1 MQLAQVQR
9 TIVLVNY
16 ARGINNMVTLDKGQ
30 RVSLT
35 KDHPGL
41 KHVQICLGW
50 DTNMYD
56 GDDFDLDAS
65 VFLLT
70 DIGKVNNENDF
81 IFYYNKQHPTGA
93 VIHMGDNRTGSGD
106 GDDEVINIDF
116 TKLPEYCTQIAVVVT
131 IYEAEKRSQ
140 NFGMVDNAYIRLVDS
155 NTKEEILRYDLSD
168 SEDTSLSTAV
178 EFSRLYQKD
187 GEWKFK
193 AVGQGFSG
201 GLKIMCNKFGVDTK
215 E

>member
-1 MQLAQVQR
+1 MA
-9 TIVLVNY
+9 VLE
-16 ARGINNMVTLDKGQ
+16 KGQ

-41 KHVQICLGW
+41 KHMQVCLGW

-70 DIGKVNNENDF
+70 DTGTVDMEKDF
-81 IFYYNKQHPTGA
+81 VFYHNKHHPTGA
-93 VIHMGDNRTGSGD
+93 VDHMGDNRTGSGD
-106 GDDEVINIDF
+106 GDDERINVDF

-131 IYEAEKRSQ
+131 IDEAEKRSQ

-155 NTKEEILRYDLSD
+155 DTTEEVLRYDLSD

-178 EFSRLYQKD
+178 EFARLYKKD

-201 GLKIMCNKFGVDTK
+201 GLKTMCNKFGVDTK